1 MTTAIQGGIS
11 PEEIIAFIQ
20 THTEECSEQVKSEM
34 LSAQDRT
41 KLAKDV
47 ADLAAR
53 LEGLV
58 ACGQFEQVHA
68 EIETFFKTHELTG
81 AGNEQDMAAWVS
93 DSEAW
98 RDKDTTAQDTGA
110 TKGQIAATAY
120 GAVAASANMVGAVV
134 VGGHIRPDPSTS
146 ADSSPGVAQADAKPT
161 VESWIK
167 ELNAWKDEIASD
179 DKIGM
184 MKLQEEADRL
194 KRLFE
199 LGSNLISKV
208 DGCASSI
215 IGNIG
220 RA

>member
-20 THTEECSEQVKSEM
+20 THTEECSQQVKGEM

-41 KLAKDV
+41 TLTKDI

-53 LEGLV
+53 LEDLAARGD
-58 ACGQFEQVHA
+58 FEKAHA
-68 EIETFFKTHELTG
+68 EVEGFFKTHEQACG
-81 AGNEQDMAAWVS
+81 GHEQDMSCWVS

-98 RDKDTTAQDTGA
+98 RDKNTTAQDTGA
-110 TKGQIAATAY
+110 TEGQLAATDYSPLTASAGML
-120 GAVAASANMVGAVV
+120 GAVL
-134 VGGHIRPDPSTS
+134 VGGHIRPDPANSSTG
-146 ADSSPGVAQADAKPT
+146 DVQVDAKPII
-161 VESWIK
+161 ESWIK
-167 ELNAWKDEIASD
+167 ELNAWKDEISSD

-184 MKLQEEADRL
+184 MKLQEDADRL

-208 DGCASSI
+208 DGCAGSI
-215 IGNIG
+215 ISNIG